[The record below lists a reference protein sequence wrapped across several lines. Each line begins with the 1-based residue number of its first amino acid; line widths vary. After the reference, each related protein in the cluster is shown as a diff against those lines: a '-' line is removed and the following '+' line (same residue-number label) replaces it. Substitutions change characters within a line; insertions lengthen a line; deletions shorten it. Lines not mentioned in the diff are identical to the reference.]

1 MALVADRIEYN
12 HQPLWAEKDSIKY
25 YEPCPEDWWKRGEN
39 IEYNCHSFSQ
49 ADEVQSDLEKEFNK
63 LATTWKAQTKGASSL
78 TGMVMSP
85 AYLEIISYGEKMIP
99 FILKDLKNSPSHWFI
114 ALRILARTS
123 PVRPEDAGNIK
134 KMSEAWIS
142 WGRENGMLT

>member
-1 MALVADRIEYN
+1 MPLIADRIEYN
-12 HQPLWAEKDSIKY
+12 HQPFWAEKDSIKY
-25 YEPCPEDWWKRGEN
+25 YESCPEDWWKRGEN
-39 IEYNCHSFSQ
+39 IEYSCHSFPQ
-49 ADEVQSDLEKEFNK
+49 ADEAQSNLEREFNK

-78 TGMVMSP
+78 SGMVMSP
-85 AYLEIISYGEKMIP
+85 AYLEIIGYGEKMIP
-99 FILKDLKNSPSHWFI
+99 FILKDLKNSPNHWFI